1 MRLPPNHRLDRNAAS
16 KAERY
21 QLGWVLWGP
30 AGRMEA
36 PCWGLGIIWAV
47 LDWPL
52 NGGMKAI
59 ISLCTM
65 CLCRLGTALW

>member
-1 MRLPPNHRLDRNAAS
+1 MRLPLTLGPDWNAAS

-21 QLGWVLWGP
+21 QLLWVLQGTAGRIEDFP
-30 AGRMEA
+30 AGVQ
-36 PCWGLGIIWAV
+36 AV

-59 ISLCTM
+59 ICVSVV